1 MPGLDFNVQES
12 IADVDSLMGSTQ
24 HQSVQ
29 FPFFVHRPG
38 SWFKHFGADKNELQQ
53 IGNDAFAGAA
63 VTDEI
68 RPHIVEQVIILV
80 MVDQS

>member
-1 MPGLDFNVQES
+1 
-12 IADVDSLMGSTQ
+12 
-24 HQSVQ
+24 
-29 FPFFVHRPG
+29 
-38 SWFKHFGADKNELQQ
+38 LQQ

>member
-1 MPGLDFNVQES
+1 MQRLADGQQIGLGIAASLYDERFGAFAVAFQVTTDDDVVPGLDFNVQES

-38 SWFKHFGADKNELQQ
+38 S
-53 IGNDAFAGAA
+53 
-63 VTDEI
+63 
-68 RPHIVEQVIILV
+68 
-80 MVDQS
+80 